1 MKIIRNKEDL
11 LIYIEANANLKFEFF
26 APSVRTAER
35 QYLLPV
41 VGQAVADKM
50 AAAIIA
56 NDASA
61 SQDLKDLLAV
71 AQEAVAN
78 IAMALAV
85 SRLAVSFDENGARR
99 NDGTNV
105 KSAFQYQEINLRESY
120 VRAGFNAIDDLLGL
134 LETSNVYPEWKES
147 SAFKD
152 YKRYFLQSGLQFN
165 ENFNIRNA
173 RYTYLSVRYI
183 MQRIEMFDLK
193 PSMGAAL
200 YTKIK
205 EQILASEVEP
215 AYEQLL
221 ADYIRPALALLT
233 MSRAV
238 FEKAVDVSD
247 FGVTINI
254 IQDNSN
260 SQQRQPAPLD
270 KIKEVSLQLR
280 EDGSKYLSLM
290 AEEIAANPDKY
301 PDYIAPGTEAAL
313 VNFKNKQENSFIAV

>member
-41 VGQAVADKM
+41 VGQAVYQKM
-50 AAAIIA
+50 GEAVASD
-56 NDASA
+56 NSDAS
-61 SQDLKDLLAV
+61 QGLKDLLAV

-134 LETSNVYPEWKES
+134 LETSDIYPDWKTS
-147 SAFKD
+147 TAFKD
-152 YKRYFLQSGLQFN
+152 YKRYFLQSGVQFN
-165 ENFNIRNA
+165 DNFNIRNA

-200 YTKIK
+200 YIKIK
-205 EQILASEVEP
+205 EQILAGTITP

-221 ADYIRPALALLT
+221 TDYIRPALALLT

-270 KIKEVSLQLR
+270 KIKEVSNQLR

-290 AEEIAANPDKY
+290 AEEIAANPDNY
-301 PDYIAPGTEAAL
+301 PDFVAPGAESAL
-313 VNFKNKQENSFIAV
+313 INFKNKQENSFIAV